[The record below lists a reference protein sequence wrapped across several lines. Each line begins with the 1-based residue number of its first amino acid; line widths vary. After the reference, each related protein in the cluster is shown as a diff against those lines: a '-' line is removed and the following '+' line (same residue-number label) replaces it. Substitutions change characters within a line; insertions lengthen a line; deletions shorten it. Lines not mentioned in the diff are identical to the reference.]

1 MAWIF
6 IRRESSGRPYIG
18 SAINLDARFAQH
30 LHGYTATTKRVGG
43 FSRSLREKKSRLL
56 SGARRI
62 ERLLKQKKE
71 PKDCYLL
78 SAAVGQLRKLSE
90 VVKSS
95 TRPVEFSLFAF
106 DVESWKFF
114 G

>member
-6 IRRESSGRPYIG
+6 IRRESSGRRYIG

-95 TRPVEFSLFAF
+95 TRPVEFSLF
-106 DVESWKFF
+106 
-114 G
+114 GLRR